1 MWYVVCIFAV
11 LKCVKCKMTDFE
23 SFILNIFRKNMNIHV
38 QVHFPQIKGTCK
50 QYLENNALFAHSLVI
65 IEGLKGNGT

>member
-1 MWYVVCIFAV
+1 
-11 LKCVKCKMTDFE
+11 
-23 SFILNIFRKNMNIHV
+23 MNIHV